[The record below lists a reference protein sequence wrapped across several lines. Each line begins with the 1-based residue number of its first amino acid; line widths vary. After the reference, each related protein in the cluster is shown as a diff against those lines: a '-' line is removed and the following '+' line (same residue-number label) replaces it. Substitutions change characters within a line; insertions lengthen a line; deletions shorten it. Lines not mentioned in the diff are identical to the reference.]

1 MTRAWLFDVLLDCA
15 VEKEGHFSGKGMMM
29 MIMNVSWVLQGYKY
43 HAPEFFLTVN
53 I

>member
-1 MTRAWLFDVLLDCA
+1 MTGTCFFDMLLDCA

-29 MIMNVSWVLQGYKY
+29 IMNLCRVLQGYKY